1 MDSRATPRSL
11 GDLNLRWTMGNVIRT
26 DALEAWKARQGGPE
40 SRREAPP
47 TGLVAVERQ
56 QDVQACGAARF
67 HEAIQADFA
76 AQRVDGQEI
85 TLEPDE
91 EPKAQVI
98 DLMQALK
105 SSLARKAGDRR
116 PAKRSLRRTVRVES
130 GASRK
135 VAGKRPKSSG
145 R

>member
-1 MDSRATPRSL
+1 
-11 GDLNLRWTMGNVIRT
+11 MGNVIRT

-56 QDVQACGAARF
+56 QDV
-67 HEAIQADFA
+67 
-76 AQRVDGQEI
+76 
-85 TLEPDE
+85 
-91 EPKAQVI
+91 
-98 DLMQALK
+98 QALK